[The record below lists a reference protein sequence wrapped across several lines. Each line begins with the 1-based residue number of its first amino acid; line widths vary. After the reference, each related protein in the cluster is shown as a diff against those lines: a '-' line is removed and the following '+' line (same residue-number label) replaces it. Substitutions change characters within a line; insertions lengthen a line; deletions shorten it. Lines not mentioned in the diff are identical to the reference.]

1 MKELAV
7 KYRHVLVLILFGNV
21 LSLSSPSFFKFSNI
35 TNVLWSV
42 RTVGIIS
49 VMATFLILNGKI
61 DLSVSSTVA
70 LSAIVVVELIQEKQ
84 MPVPAA
90 ILVGLLIGAAAG
102 AVNGI
107 IVANTSVPDFIAT
120 FSMSSILTGIAQ
132 LLTGGKTIS
141 IISNKAYTALGTGKL
156 FQIPYPIYILFFMFL
171 LAWFMLNYTTFG
183 RKCYLCGGNPKSAKL
198 SGIRTKKTLF
208 LAYLFTGMA
217 AAASGIVLSALTQ
230 QASNDMGSG
239 YELDVIASVVIGGT
253 LMSGGSGSMGGT
265 LFGVLLIGLI
275 DNGMNLLHFP
285 GAVEPVVKGIII
297 VIAVTLNNTMM
308 QRIVSARK
316 PGKEGR
322 GRTAAL

>member
-1 MKELAV
+1 
-7 KYRHVLVLILFGNV
+7 
-21 LSLSSPSFFKFSNI
+21 
-35 TNVLWSV
+35 
-42 RTVGIIS
+42 
-49 VMATFLILNGKI
+49 
-61 DLSVSSTVA
+61 
-70 LSAIVVVELIQEKQ
+70 
-84 MPVPAA
+84 
-90 ILVGLLIGAAAG
+90 
-102 AVNGI
+102 
-107 IVANTSVPDFIAT
+107 
-120 FSMSSILTGIAQ
+120 MSSILTGIAQ

-217 AAASGIVLSALTQ
+217 AAASGIV
-230 QASNDMGSG
+230 
-239 YELDVIASVVIGGT
+239 IASVVIGGT